1 MYRIQSIHTEHHT
14 TTCHVRTKANS
25 FSPNK
30 KINGLKMNDNQRDE
44 NNLER
49 RQDLRQDE
57 ETFRLRQEED
67 RLGKAQ
73 RSGIYYWIVNTI
85 YWLGG
90 IIELLLMLRFVLR
103 LSGAN
108 TQNEFAR
115 FINNLSA
122 PFIAPFSTLFI
133 SPTSDGGAN
142 IFDLNIIIAII
153 AYAILSYLL
162 ISLVRFIFYNRV

>member
-1 MYRIQSIHTEHHT
+1 
-14 TTCHVRTKANS
+14 
-25 FSPNK
+25 
-30 KINGLKMNDNQRDE
+30 MNDNQRDE
-44 NNLER
+44 SNQER

-57 ETFRLRQEED
+57 EAFRLRQEES

-73 RSGIYYWIVNTI
+73 RSNTYYWIVNSI

-90 IIELLLMLRFVLR
+90 IIEILLMLRFVLR
-103 LSGAN
+103 LFGAN

-142 IFDLNIIIAII
+142 IFDVNIVIAII
-153 AYAILSYLL
+153 ADIK
-162 ISLVRFIFYNRV
+162 I